1 MNTAR
6 VDSEMATTT
15 ALNGQVAF
23 VKDDAGQVV
32 AAVMSFAR
40 YQELMEK
47 LDNQEDIIAALETE
61 LRITR
66 GEETVTSWEA
76 FEIELSALDAAE
88 AAVTVDAL
96 PN

>member
-1 MNTAR
+1 MNTTR
-6 VDSEMATTT
+6 VDSELATTT

-47 LDNQEDIIAALETE
+47 LGDQEDVIAALETE
-61 LRITR
+61 LRIIR

-76 FEIELSALDAAE
+76 FEAELSAIE
-88 AAVTVDAL
+88 
-96 PN
+96 

>member
-1 MNTAR
+1 MNTTR
-6 VDSEMATTT
+6 VDSELATTT

-32 AAVMSFAR
+32 AAVMSFTR

-47 LDNQEDIIAALETE
+47 LGDQEDVIAALETE

-76 FEIELSALDAAE
+76 FEAELSATE
-88 AAVTVDAL
+88 
-96 PN
+96 